1 MTIARHVKNACLA
14 LLALSSVGALQ
25 SAFAVGTPAGT
36 TITNQATVDYSVGG
50 VPQNQL
56 NAAVPFV
63 VDRKVDLTV
72 TEVSGNATLT
82 TPGQND
88 VIATFRVTNS
98 GNGSQG
104 YQLSVVQEDGTSPAV
119 FGHADNLDVANLRS
133 FVDVNN
139 NGAYDTGDNET
150 NISSLATDADG
161 ESRLVFVLAD
171 IPVGTPNNTYANVR
185 LTAVAVATDGS
196 TLNESPGLD
205 DPNVEQIVFADAG
218 RDRTESAADQYHV
231 QSAALTVTKT
241 LQVVSD
247 PFNGG
252 SNPKAIPGA
261 VVQYRVRVTN
271 SSTTTAATAVTV
283 TDNIPA
289 NTTFVPGSIRLNA
302 AIVTDANG
310 FIAGPPARVVVDAG
324 AVPPN
329 NGTTDGQTDVTFQ
342 VTINN

>member
-14 LLALSSVGALQ
+14 LIALSSVGALQ

-36 TITNQATVDYSVGG
+36 TINNQATVDYSVGG

-56 NAAVPFV
+56 SAAVPFV

-88 VIATFRVTNS
+88 VIATFRVTNN

-104 YQLSVVQEDGTSPAV
+104 YQLSIVQDVGPGFVV
-119 FGHADNLDVANLRS
+119 FGHDDNLNVNNLRW

-139 NGAYDTGDNET
+139 NGTYDGPDNET
-150 NISSLATDADG
+150 NIGSLATDADG

-171 IPVGTPNNTYANVR
+171 IPVGAGNNTYANVR
-185 LTAVAVATDGS
+185 LTAIAVATDGS
-196 TLNESPGLD
+196 TLTQSSALD

-231 QSAALTVTKT
+231 QSAALTITKT
-241 LQVVSD
+241 LQVISD

-261 VVQYRVRVTN
+261 VVQYRIRMIN
-271 SSTTTAATAVTV
+271 ASTTTAATAVTV

-289 NTTFVPGSIRLNA
+289 NTTFVPGSIRLDA
-302 AIVTDANG
+302 GIVTDANG

-329 NGTTDGQTDVTFQ
+329 NGTTDGQVDVTFQ